1 MLRLNFFAVHAIIVY
16 LYYDYCVV
24 AFLPG
29 NSCGSG
35 RVTQNVIGKDIYSSH
50 SHRPAVHSRSWTIAS
65 RRREVGSTRSLI
77 TRRHEKEKDGGVDHK
92 KDSNSKSKSEL
103 VQIFVHSVEES
114 IQKNN
119 FVSLVLRGVKK
130 KKKKISIDD
139 NLLRGSIRQVH
150 GRIISAASSSKSKN
164 KKTNRQD
171 NLDSDNIED
180 YSILLFQ
187 ITLKYHGATDICKN
201 VPIEDVAKTI
211 YDLILDPAL
220 ASEWGIENLKAQP
233 IQGAQLTTTDTIF
246 DLRLDTKSPSLREK
260 KVIADDDATTI
271 LASTSTTPQS
281 HDRVKKVP
289 LSNQA
294 AFFKV
299 LGVTNENGK
308 PKPKMQ
314 GKLRQ
319 CQKFVEIVGKIVDEL
334 QGEEQKNHHTL
345 NLVDMGCGRAYL
357 TFSLHHYLKE
367 RYESITT
374 TGIDVRPKLINEING
389 IAKGLGGSFDTLNFE
404 EGTIENLVTQASTT
418 TKKRQKEEEEDDD
431 DPSLNILVALH
442 ACDTATDDALYSGI
456 AQNADVIVV
465 APCCHKQ
472 VRPQLNA
479 HFSSTRQTHPLSSIL
494 KHGVYRDRISEQ
506 VTDSLR
512 ALLLEYAGYQV
523 NVFEFIG
530 GEHTSKNV
538 MITAIRNKSVNR
550 DKKPDTEAIWKE
562 IKSLA
567 ALHGISQHKLAQWMH
582 LNLVGEEPFI
592 EHEVPVKKGKN
603 ASQLSKRRMP
613 PSIRIEG

>member
-1 MLRLNFFAVHAIIVY
+1 MLRLEFFAVHAIIVY

-35 RVTQNVIGKDIYSSH
+35 RVPHHISTRKDVYASH
-50 SHRPAVHSRSWTIAS
+50 SHQLPVYTRSSTITSRW
-65 RRREVGSTRSLI
+65 REVGSTR
-77 TRRHEKEKDGGVDHK
+77 RQVKEKDDVEHHTQDP
-92 KDSNSKSKSEL
+92 NSKSKSEL
-103 VQIFVHSVEES
+103 VLTFISSVEES
-114 IQKNN
+114 IQKGN

-130 KKKKISIDD
+130 KKKKSNIDD
-139 NLLRGSIRQVH
+139 DLLRGSIRQVS
-150 GRIISAASSSKSKN
+150 GRIIRAASSSKSKN
-164 KKTNRQD
+164 KKTNRKD
-171 NLDSDNIED
+171 NLDDTSNID
-180 YSILLFQ
+180 DDSILLFQ

-220 ASEWGIENLKAQP
+220 ASEWGIINLKAQP

-260 KVIADDDATTI
+260 KAIADDDATSI
-271 LASTSTTPQS
+271 LASTSTIPQS
-281 HDRVKKVP
+281 HDRVKMVP

-294 AFFKV
+294 AFFKA

-334 QGEEQKNHHTL
+334 QGEEQKNHHTI

-357 TFSLHHYLKE
+357 TFSLHHYLNE

-389 IAKGLGGSFDTLNFE
+389 IAKGLGGNFDTLNFE

-418 TKKRQKEEEEDDD
+418 TTKRQEEENDDDD
-431 DPSLNILVALH
+431 DPSLSILVALH

-456 AQNADVIVV
+456 AQKADVIVV

-523 NVFEFIG
+523 KVFEFIG

-538 MITAIRNKSVNR
+538 MITAIRNRSVNR
-550 DKKPDTEAIWKE
+550 DKKPDTEAIWQE
-562 IKSLA
+562 IRSLA
-567 ALHGISQHKLAQWMH
+567 SLHGISQHKLAQWMH
-582 LNLVGEEPFI
+582 LNLVDEEPFTEPKI
-592 EHEVPVKKGKN
+592 SIKKGKN
-603 ASQLSKRRMP
+603 ASKLSKRRMP
-613 PSIRIEG
+613 PSTRIES

>member
-1 MLRLNFFAVHAIIVY
+1 MLRLEFLAVHAIIVY

-35 RVTQNVIGKDIYSSH
+35 RD
-50 SHRPAVHSRSWTIAS
+50 P
-65 RRREVGSTRSLI
+65 
-77 TRRHEKEKDGGVDHK
+77 
-92 KDSNSKSKSEL
+92 NSKSKSEL
-103 VQIFVHSVEES
+103 VQTFISSVEES
-114 IQKNN
+114 IQKSN

-130 KKKKISIDD
+130 KKKKSNIDD
-139 NLLRGSIRQVH
+139 DLLRGSIRQVS
-150 GRIISAASSSKSKN
+150 GRIIRAASSSKSRN
-164 KKTNRQD
+164 KKTNRQN
-171 NLDSDNIED
+171 NLDDTSNID
-180 YSILLFQ
+180 DDSILLFQ

-220 ASEWGIENLKAQP
+220 ASEWGIINLKAQP

-260 KVIADDDATTI
+260 KAIADDDATSI
-271 LASTSTTPQS
+271 QASTSTIPQS
-281 HDRVKKVP
+281 HDRIKMVP

-294 AFFKV
+294 AFFKA

-334 QGEEQKNHHTL
+334 QGEEQKNHHTI

-357 TFSLHHYLKE
+357 TFSLHHYLNE
-367 RYESITT
+367 RYESITA

-389 IAKGLGGSFDTLNFE
+389 IAKGLGGNFDTLNFE

-418 TKKRQKEEEEDDD
+418 TTKRQEEENDDDDDDD
-431 DPSLNILVALH
+431 DPSLSILVALH

-456 AQNADVIVV
+456 AQKADVIVV

-523 NVFEFIG
+523 KVFEFIG

-538 MITAIRNKSVNR
+538 MITAIRNRSVNR
-550 DKKPDTEAIWKE
+550 DKKPDTEAIWQE
-562 IKSLA
+562 IRSLA
-567 ALHGISQHKLAQWMH
+567 SLHGISQHKLAQWMH
-582 LNLVGEEPFI
+582 LNLVDEEPFTEPKI
-592 EHEVPVKKGKN
+592 SIKKGKN
-603 ASQLSKRRMP
+603 ASKLSKRRMP
-613 PSIRIEG
+613 PSTRIES